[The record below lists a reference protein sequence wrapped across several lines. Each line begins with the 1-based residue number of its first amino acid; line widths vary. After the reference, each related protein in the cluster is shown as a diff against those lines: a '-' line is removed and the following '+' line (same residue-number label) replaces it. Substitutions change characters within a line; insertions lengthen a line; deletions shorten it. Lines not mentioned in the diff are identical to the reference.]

1 MIPIYL
7 FQKIRRIPC
16 SLDRKFIS
24 DLAGKLVC
32 TVNSDIY
39 SANGNVK
46 LIEKGTA
53 AHVIYKAGSFSTV
66 RALYLWRPN

>member
-1 MIPIYL
+1 V
-7 FQKIRRIPC
+7 FTGQ
-16 SLDRKFIS
+16 KFIS

-39 SANGNVK
+39 SANRNVK

-53 AHVIYKAGSFSTV
+53 AYLIYKAGSFNHGQGAVFMAPKLRTRTEPLSIF
-66 RALYLWRPN
+66 R